1 MENLYVSNKT
11 NIEICDERNI
21 STLKLFF
28 PYKFLES
35 FYELKCIFPGLFC
48 DLKWSGLTFVSRT
61 EMTMMAN
68 NEQVK

>member
-1 MENLYVSNKT
+1 MSNKT
-11 NIEICDERNI
+11 NKQICDERNNFP
-21 STLKLFF
+21 LKLFF

-35 FYELKCIFPGLFC
+35 FYELRCIFPGLFC
-48 DLKWSGLTFVSRT
+48 DLKWFGLTFVSRT